1 MGSGQTGSVKGGGL
15 IPDTSSVM
23 QSESLCSLF
32 LLLQVSWFRRHGSLL
47 DILTVGR
54 DSFSLDARY
63 SVAFERPD
71 NWRLQVRPTLRR
83 DDGSYLCQVST
94 HPPIILVTHLKIIG
108 MDEEEEEEEL
118 PSFRLATYLR
128 LLIAFQFPKSTL

>member
-1 MGSGQTGSVKGGGL
+1 M

-23 QSESLCSLF
+23 QSESLCSFF

>member
-1 MGSGQTGSVKGGGL
+1 MSVRR
-15 IPDTSSVM
+15 
-23 QSESLCSLF
+23 QSTFSLLP
-32 LLLQVSWFRRHGSLL
+32 QVSWFRRDGSRL

-71 NWRLQVRPTLRR
+71 NWRLRVRPALRR
-83 DDGSYLCQVST
+83 DNGSYLCQVST

-108 MDEEEEEEEL
+108 KGRKEDL
-118 PSFRLATYLR
+118 HF
-128 LLIAFQFPKSTL
+128 

>member
-1 MGSGQTGSVKGGGL
+1 M

-23 QSESLCSLF
+23 QSESLCSFF

-108 MDEEEEEEEL
+108 MDEEEEEEL

>member
-1 MGSGQTGSVKGGGL
+1 M
-15 IPDTSSVM
+15 
-23 QSESLCSLF
+23 
-32 LLLQVSWFRRHGSLL
+32 QVSWFRRDGSRL

-71 NWRLQVRPTLRR
+71 NWRLRVRPALRR
-83 DDGSYLCQVST
+83 DNGSYLCQVST

-108 MDEEEEEEEL
+108 KGRKEDL
-118 PSFRLATYLR
+118 HF
-128 LLIAFQFPKSTL
+128 

>member
-1 MGSGQTGSVKGGGL
+1 
-15 IPDTSSVM
+15 M
-23 QSESLCSLF
+23 QSESLCSFF

>member
-1 MGSGQTGSVKGGGL
+1 MF
-15 IPDTSSVM
+15 
-23 QSESLCSLF
+23 SLLP
-32 LLLQVSWFRRHGSLL
+32 QVSWFRRDGSRL

-71 NWRLQVRPTLRR
+71 NWRLRVRPTLRR
-83 DDGSYLCQVST
+83 DNGSYLCQVST

-108 MDEEEEEEEL
+108 KRAKRAL
-118 PSFRLATYLR
+118 PGRSRL
-128 LLIAFQFPKSTL
+128 FNNDP